1 MRLPYAALLA
11 GSISLGLTIGMA
23 HAEAV
28 KVSPELTVFTQ
39 ERAAPNDGGPT
50 ILRGSATRRGTV
62 QHRGSQ
68 YSDLGPIQ
76 IGAGSTLWLAD
87 PLTGGIIA
95 CEPRR
100 TSRVGSRYVHC
111 FDDRRPY

>member
-1 MRLPYAALLA
+1 MRLTPAAFAA
-11 GSISLGLTIGMA
+11 GLIGLGFTIGVA

-28 KVSPELTVFTQ
+28 KVSPELTVFT
-39 ERAAPNDGGPT
+39 EESAGPNDGGPT

-62 QHRGSQ
+62 HSGGGQ
-68 YSDLGPIQ
+68 YGDVSPVQ

-87 PLTGGIIA
+87 PITGEIIA

-100 TSRVGSRYVHC
+100 TSRVDSRYVHC
-111 FDDRRPY
+111 FDGNAPY